1 MYGRPSCPP
10 TLLHDVALSF
20 TAQTAPRFLPFV
32 PKCHRACFT
41 GTSGLFYCPPTMLL
55 GITGV
60 ISGTTIS
67 KEAPTLDTTGPAS
80 TDTMS
85 AHYTPSAAPTRS
97 ADRAC
102 ALGQPLHAV
111 AQQGALHAALP
122 GSVVSILGERRQ
134 LDPLPPHIWSAA
146 AQTLN
151 STVSWRLDW
160 LDSATT
166 LHESTGRWRDV
177 AAARRS
183 GGLPVVLLGTS
194 PTSGC
199 GAREDVTNTSRR
211 TSAADFT
218 EVERACDSS
227 FGWARLFYDYLRALM
242 TDGQLGLASHASRGG
257 HHRDGHASGYGA
269 RDGAGRA
276 EGEARPAAG
285 GSSSDRASPVEV
297 AVWFKNAVE
306 ASYFGHCAGRRVP
319 PRTRLIILEV
329 CGTPAAPWERVLPL
343 ARILLANVRHDVA
356 APVPAALP

>member
-1 MYGRPSCPP
+1 
-10 TLLHDVALSF
+10 
-20 TAQTAPRFLPFV
+20 
-32 PKCHRACFT
+32 
-41 GTSGLFYCPPTMLL
+41 MLL

-102 ALGQPLHAV
+102 ALASSRAV

-166 LHESTGRWRDV
+166 CTRAQVVGATSQQRVV
-177 AAARRS
+177 AAACLWCYSAKSYVGMWRS
-183 GGLPVVLLGTS
+183 GG
-194 PTSGC
+194 
-199 GAREDVTNTSRR
+199 
-211 TSAADFT
+211 
-218 EVERACDSS
+218 CDQHQQ
-227 FGWARLFYDYLRALM
+227 AYLR
-242 TDGQLGLASHASRGG
+242 GGFHGSR
-257 HHRDGHASGYGA
+257 
-269 RDGAGRA
+269 AGVRQQFRM
-276 EGEARPAAG
+276 GEA
-285 GSSSDRASPVEV
+285 
-297 AVWFKNAVE
+297 
-306 ASYFGHCAGRRVP
+306 
-319 PRTRLIILEV
+319 
-329 CGTPAAPWERVLPL
+329 
-343 ARILLANVRHDVA
+343 LL
-356 APVPAALP
+356 

>member
-1 MYGRPSCPP
+1 MLPSPSHTRQTDRRATDFAVPLLFDHGR
-10 TLLHDVALSF
+10 LHTDF
-20 TAQTAPRFLPFV
+20 TA
-32 PKCHRACFT
+32 
-41 GTSGLFYCPPTMLL
+41 SGLFPMLL
-55 GITGV
+55 VGITGV

-97 ADRAC
+97 ADRPC

-111 AQQGALHAALP
+111 AQQGALHAALS
-122 GSVVSILGERRQ
+122 GSVMSILGERRQ

-183 GGLPVVLLGTS
+183 GALPVVLLGTS

-211 TSAADFT
+211 ASAADFT
-218 EVERACDSS
+218 EAERACDSS
-227 FGWARLFYDYLRALM
+227 FGWARLFHD
-242 TDGQLGLASHASRGG
+242 H
-257 HHRDGHASGYGA
+257 
-269 RDGAGRA
+269 
-276 EGEARPAAG
+276 
-285 GSSSDRASPVEV
+285 PV
-297 AVWFKNAVE
+297 
-306 ASYFGHCAGRRVP
+306 SYTHL
-319 PRTRLIILEV
+319 T
-329 CGTPAAPWERVLPL
+329 LPTK
-343 ARILLANVRHDVA
+343 RIV
-356 APVPAALP
+356 